1 MNAVDPIQELSDIR
15 EEAYRKGLSPAKI
28 AIPMD
33 PKRFAMNESLWP
45 DPQDDAD
52 LDSDAEQYA
61 EINICNPVKGNLLE
75 DYAIEISNS
84 IQFPVNTCFL
94 HGLAV
99 VASAMT
105 RQFRYSYHGSE
116 SPVNLYVVTA
126 QPPSTGKSGVNE
138 KFSLPVRMAYEE
150 VNAENKKKRTNLE
163 RRLEG
168 LVSELKKAVNDKQS
182 ETLCNDIEK
191 LEEEIAKYPH
201 YIYATDDATPEAL
214 ENIAFKQGG
223 LFNIVSAEADAI
235 NVIMGNVYSEKKANH
250 GIFLKGWDGEWH
262 SPLRITRETGSG
274 PVFGSLAVIA
284 QDESINAILAA
295 GLSGRGISERILMI
309 REKNV
314 LGSRDHTRHHPINPV
329 IASEYSKLINR
340 LVKSEKTTF
349 TFTDDAIEFLMHTRA
364 RLEKDLG
371 DGGKYSHNMLRG
383 AMGKSDKQI
392 SKIASVL
399 HAIEHFKHGGDGST
413 IIQQDTVVTAWN
425 IFDQLSKTYVAAAS
439 SQGYAGE
446 AAENQRMKEIFEKRA
461 SKNKF
466 QFSIRSL
473 RDSIKGT
480 LPFSQIPQ
488 LTKQLKD
495 KILKSLSEDGF
506 CVVHDDTVYLNP
518 KLKK

>member
-1 MNAVDPIQELSDIR
+1 MSAVDQNPELIAIMS
-15 EEAYRKGLSPAKI
+15 EAYRKGLSPAKI
-28 AIPMD
+28 AIPIN
-33 PKRFAMNESLWP
+33 PKKYAKNESVWP
-45 DPQDDAD
+45 DPQDGGDGES
-52 LDSDAEQYA
+52 DSEQYA
-61 EINICNPVKGNLLE
+61 DIAICNEISGNLLD
-75 DYAIEISNS
+75 DYAINISNS
-84 IQFPVNTCFL
+84 IQFPLNTCFL

-99 VASAMT
+99 VASAMS
-105 RQFRYSYHGSE
+105 RQFRYMYHGSE

-138 KFSLPVRMAYEE
+138 AFSVPVRIAYEE
-150 VNAENKKKRTNLE
+150 VNTENKKKRANLE

-168 LVSELKKAVNDKQS
+168 IKSELKKAVNENQAMALTEDM
-182 ETLCNDIEK
+182 TK

-201 YIYATDDATPEAL
+201 YVYATDDATPEAL
-214 ENIAFKQGG
+214 EHMAFQQNG

-235 NVIMGNVYSEKKANH
+235 NVMMGNVYSDKKANH

-262 SPLRITRETGSG
+262 SPMRITRETGSG

-314 LGSRDHTRHHPINPV
+314 LGSRDHTRYFPIDPV
-329 IASEYSKLINR
+329 LKSEYSKLINR
-340 LVKSEKTTF
+340 LVKAEKTTF
-349 TFTDDAIEFLMHTRA
+349 SFTEEAMEFLMAA
-364 RLEKDLG
+364 RGRIEKDLG

-383 AMGKSDKQI
+383 SMGKADKQI
-392 SKIASVL
+392 LKIACIL
-399 HAIEHFKHGGDGST
+399 HAIEAFSSTGDQGTVIGQDT
-413 IIQQDTVVTAWN
+413 IINAHT
-425 IFDQLSKTYVAAAS
+425 IFDQLSKTYIAAAS

-446 AAENQRMKEIFEKRA
+446 AAENQRMKEVFELRA

-466 QFSIRSL
+466 QFTVRAL
-473 RDSIKGT
+473 RDSIKKT

-495 KILKSLSEDGF
+495 KILPALSSDGY
-506 CVVHDDTVYLNP
+506 CVVHGETIYLNP

>member
-1 MNAVDPIQELSDIR
+1 MNQVDPLKELSDIKA
-15 EEAYRKGLSPAKI
+15 EAYRKGVPPVKI

-33 PKRFAMNESLWP
+33 PKKFAMNESLWP
-45 DPQDDAD
+45 DPQDGA
-52 LDSDAEQYA
+52 LDCDAEEYA
-61 EINICNPVKGNLLE
+61 DINICNPVTGNLLE
-75 DYAIEISNS
+75 DYAINISNS
-84 IQFPVNTCFL
+84 IQFPLNTCFL

-105 RQFRYSYHGSE
+105 RQFRYMYHGSE

-138 KFSLPVRMAYEE
+138 AFSMPIRVAYEE
-150 VNAENKKKRTNLE
+150 VNTENKKKRASLE

-168 LVSELKKAVNDKQS
+168 LTSELKKAVNDNQADAIIAD
-182 ETLCNDIEK
+182 LEK
-191 LEEEIAKYPH
+191 LEEEIAKCPH
-201 YIYATDDATPEAL
+201 YVYATDDATPEAL

-223 LFNIVSAEADAI
+223 LFNIVSAESDAI

-262 SPLRITRETGSG
+262 SPLRITRDTGSG

-284 QDESINAILAA
+284 QDESINSILAA

-314 LGSRDHTRHHPINPV
+314 LGSRDHTRYHPIDPV
-329 IASEYSKLINR
+329 LKSEYSKLVRR
-340 LVKSEKTTF
+340 LVKSEKTVF

-392 SKIASVL
+392 LKIACVL
-399 HAIEHFKHGGDGST
+399 HAIEHFNHAGDGST
-413 IIQQDTVVTAWN
+413 IIQQDTIVTAWN
-425 IFDQLSKTYVAAAS
+425 IFDQLSKTYIAAAS

-466 QFSIRSL
+466 QFSVRSL

-488 LTKQLKD
+488 LTNQLKN

-506 CVVHDDTVYLNP
+506 CVVHDDVIYLNP